1 MLATRTYD
9 TDAWNTAF
17 GFDLICIAVNLKNA
31 IDQKS
36 IHFNIGVIFP
46 RSSSFLIWCQF
57 MDTFSIFLNITQ
69 ASHWLYFDPYSY
81 RTRINQP
88 DFVLD
93 IYSII
98 IYVYTDT
105 STSFIFRLQPLMLSN
120 ESHSRFIFSKINNC
134 FFRIT
139 VDILSYRISTILKLN
154 RVRKN

>member
-1 MLATRTYD
+1 MPRITASTYACNQNLRYWC
-9 TDAWNTAF
+9 TKHCIWF
-17 GFDLICIAVNLKNA
+17 RSDLYSCESEKCYWSEVY
-31 IDQKS
+31 
-36 IHFNIGVIFP
+36 
-46 RSSSFLIWCQF
+46 SFQYWSYFSKI